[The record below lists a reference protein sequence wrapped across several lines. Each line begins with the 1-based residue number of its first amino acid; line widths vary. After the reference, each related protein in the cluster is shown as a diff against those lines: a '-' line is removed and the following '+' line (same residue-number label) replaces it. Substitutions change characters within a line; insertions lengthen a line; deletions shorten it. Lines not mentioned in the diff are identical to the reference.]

1 VGLHRSS
8 AKARCFMAPGLLCTV
23 LLVGCT
29 PPTLQQAEPSFRH
42 AGGLAFLEEGRT
54 TREEVL
60 WRLGTPNAH
69 FEGER
74 ILTYAFSKLADGRWI
89 RRGRQ
94 QTMAWGPAYQHPT
107 ESLVLV
113 FGPDGRLLR
122 HSLVVAK

>member
-1 VGLHRSS
+1 MRHLPSPLKAWRSAALGLFF
-8 AKARCFMAPGLLCTV
+8 AILL
-23 LLVGCT
+23 LGCT
-29 PPTLQQAEPSFRH
+29 PPVLQQAESSFPH
-42 AGGLAFLEEGRT
+42 TGGLAFLEDGRT

-74 ILTYAFSKLADGRWI
+74 ILTYALSKLPDGRWA

-94 QTMAWGPAYQHPT
+94 QALAWGPAYLHPT
-107 ESLVLV
+107 ESLVLF